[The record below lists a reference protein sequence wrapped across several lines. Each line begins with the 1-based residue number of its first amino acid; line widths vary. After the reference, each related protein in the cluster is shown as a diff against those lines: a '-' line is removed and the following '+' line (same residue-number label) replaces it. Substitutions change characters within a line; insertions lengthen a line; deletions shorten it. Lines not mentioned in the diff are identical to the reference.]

1 MLAGVG
7 EFFRSPKGPVIIYG
21 EGGGG
26 GQGKICVNFRKDPL
40 SRPEN
45 G

>member
-21 EGGGG
+21 EGGGTG
-26 GQGKICVNFRKDPL
+26 VNMCKFPEGPPL
-40 SRPEN
+40 QA
-45 G
+45 

>member
-26 GQGKICVNFRKDPL
+26 GGGTGVNMCKFPEGPPL
-40 SRPEN
+40 QA
-45 G
+45 

>member
-26 GQGKICVNFRKDPL
+26 GTGVNMCKFPEGPPL
-40 SRPEN
+40 QA
-45 G
+45 

>member
-26 GQGKICVNFRKDPL
+26 TGVNMCKFPEGPPL
-40 SRPEN
+40 QA
-45 G
+45 

>member
-26 GQGKICVNFRKDPL
+26 GGTGVNMCKFPEGPPL
-40 SRPEN
+40 QA
-45 G
+45 

>member
-21 EGGGG
+21 EGGDR
-26 GQGKICVNFRKDPL
+26 GKYV
-40 SRPEN
+40 
-45 G
+45 

>member
-1 MLAGVG
+1 MLPGVG

-21 EGGGG
+21 EGGTG
-26 GQGKICVNFRKDPL
+26 VNMCKFPEGPL
-40 SRPEN
+40 SKPEN

>member
-26 GQGKICVNFRKDPL
+26 RDRGKYV
-40 SRPEN
+40 
-45 G
+45 